1 MLLKVISNEVIERFV
16 EHSPVTVMAR
26 LTLGHVLQAQWID
39 ELFEQQRDSQY
50 TRELLF
56 STTVQLMSLV
66 SFGLRPSVNAAAKTM
81 PDLSVS
87 VQALYGKINRTDP
100 SVMRALVSGS
110 AQRLMP
116 VVEELGV
123 AKLEPHG
130 YQVRIVDGN
139 VLASSEKRL
148 KVLRSHRGAAMPGR
162 SLVVFDPDLQLVTD
176 LLVSEDGHGSEQ
188 HLMQQL
194 LPSIRPGQLWIA
206 DRNFSTRSILQGI
219 EQAGGAF
226 VIREHAGRPNPQQA
240 SKLERM
246 GTVAGG
252 VVYEQR
258 VELAQ
263 AQGQPWSLRRIELHL
278 NRPTEDGEKVIRLL
292 SNVPAPRIS
301 AQELAQIYGRRWRIE
316 NMFQRLES
324 VVASEVRSL
333 GTPRAA
339 LLAFAVAVLAYNVLL
354 VLQSAVRAQHA
365 SQMADMELSAYYFA
379 VEIRANYAGMMI
391 AAPVHQWQAYEAL
404 QATALAAL
412 LRAVAA
418 YADPKALRSTPRA
431 PKKPKK
437 KTGRLH
443 WQTVI
448 RHISTARLLN
458 KKKRRAKDL

>member
-1 MLLKVISNEVIERFV
+1 MISNEVIERFV
-16 EHSPVTVMAR
+16 EASPVTVMAR
-26 LTLGHVLQAQWID
+26 LALGHVLQAQWID
-39 ELFEQQRDSQY
+39 ELFEQQRESQY

-123 AKLEPHG
+123 VKVEPHG

-162 SLVVFDPDLQLVTD
+162 SLVVFDPDQQLVTD

-194 LPSIRPGQLWIA
+194 LPSIRAGQLWMA
-206 DRNFSTRSILQGI
+206 DRNFSTRSILHGI

-226 VIREHAGRPNPQQA
+226 VIREHAARPNPQQV
-240 SKLERM
+240 SKLERV
-246 GTVAGG
+246 GTVESG
-252 VVYEQR
+252 VVYEQA
-258 VELAQ
+258 VGLVNE
-263 AQGQPWSLRRIELHL
+263 QGEPCRLRRIELRL
-278 NRPTEDGEKVIRLL
+278 NKPTEDGEKIIRLL
-292 SNVPAPRIS
+292 SNVPAERMS
-301 AQELAQIYGRRWRIE
+301 AQELADSYRRRWRIE

-333 GTPRAA
+333 GTPRGA

-354 VLQSAVRAQHA
+354 VLQSAVRVQHTREIA
-365 SQMADMELSAYYFA
+365 GKELSAYYFA

-391 AAPVHQWQAYEAL
+391 AAPAGQWQVYEAL
-404 QATALAAL
+404 QATALAEL

-418 YADPKALRSTPRA
+418 HADPKRLQSNPRA
-431 PKKPKK
+431 PKKPRKK
-437 KTGRLH
+437 AGPLPWKER
-443 WQTVI
+443 V
-448 RHISTARLLN
+448 RHASTARLL
-458 KKKRRAKDL
+458 KKQTRQS